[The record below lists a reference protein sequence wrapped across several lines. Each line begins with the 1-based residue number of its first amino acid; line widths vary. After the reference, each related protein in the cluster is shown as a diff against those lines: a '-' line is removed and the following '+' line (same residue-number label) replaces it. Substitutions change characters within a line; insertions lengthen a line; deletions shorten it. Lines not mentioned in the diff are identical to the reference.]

1 MIQHLL
7 VEGFVKRF
15 VPILALLAW
24 IPSLLLSVEIKK
36 DGWKFPN
43 PAKAEKVA
51 IRPIDST
58 DRIPGK
64 ETLVKT
70 YKKDEKVAFET
81 FEIEGEVFACQFH
94 FRETDDQSPT
104 NYAIV
109 DVDGDGV
116 FETKYGPGEKA
127 RTPEWVITRYY
138 QRHPELKDPGP
149 SPTSPPPSGK

>member
-1 MIQHLL
+1 L
-7 VEGFVKRF
+7 KRF
-15 VPILALLAW
+15 IPILALLTGVAL
-24 IPSLLLSVEIKK
+24 PLRAVEVKQ

-43 PAKAEKVA
+43 PAKATKVA

-70 YKKDEKVAFET
+70 YKKDEKTAFET

-94 FRETDDQSPT
+94 FRGTEDQASN

-109 DVDGDGV
+109 DLDGDGV

-127 RTPEWVITRYY
+127 STPEWVIKRYY
-138 QRHPELKDPGP
+138 QKHPERQDPGP
-149 SPTSPPPSGK
+149 SSSSPR